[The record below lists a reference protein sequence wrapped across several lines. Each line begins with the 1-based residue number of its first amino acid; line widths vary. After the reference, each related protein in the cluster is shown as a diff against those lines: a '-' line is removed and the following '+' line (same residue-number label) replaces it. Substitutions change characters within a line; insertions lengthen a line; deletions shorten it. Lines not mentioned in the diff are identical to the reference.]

1 MIVNYRIVDHMKP
14 KTKKKLEI
22 IILLSLIWFVIT
34 LPLPWIITAPSD
46 DAKIQLTVIL
56 QITALISVPFVI
68 LAIVWTIKPELTT

>member
-1 MIVNYRIVDHMKP
+1 MKP

-46 DAKIQLTVIL
+46 AAKIQLTVIL
-56 QITALISVPFVI
+56 QITALISIPFVI

>member
-1 MIVNYRIVDHMKP
+1 MVGMKQ

-34 LPLPWIITAPSD
+34 LPLPWIITAPPD
-46 DAKIQLTVIL
+46 AAKIQLTVIL
-56 QITALISVPFVI
+56 QITALISIPFVI